1 MRETSIG
8 TSRRVLIDVDHARW
22 CTPTDR
28 LSARYS
34 SRVSRRVSIALAGV
48 VGVCLDVILHSST
61 RECEANGFVCLVE
74 QDDDDDGT
82 DDATRPWV
90 IFVRRSRSVRGTW
103 A

>member
-1 MRETSIG
+1 M
-8 TSRRVLIDVDHARW
+8 VY
-22 CTPTDR
+22 TDR

-34 SRVSRRVSIALAGV
+34 SRVSRRVSIALNGA

-61 RECEANGFVCLVE
+61 REANGFVCLVE